1 MEKFHS
7 FKHSFT
13 HSLIHLYTHSLTHA
27 KIMAEAHSGKH
38 CLRIFCILT
47 SWVLGEK
54 NVTPLSVYRK
64 QIRNMS
70 DLLSSEHVFTD
81 ITNELFAQVGLSFC
95 CLLHNFEWLY
105 LYRTFTWAHN
115 FNIGTTLTSHYCL
128 CFIKFLFGQTKLK
141 TTSK

>member
-27 KIMAEAHSGKH
+27 KIMAEAHGKH

-70 DLLSSEHVFTD
+70 DLLSNEH
-81 ITNELFAQVGLSFC
+81 ILLILLTNYLHKLGCHFAASYTILNGC
-95 CLLHNFEWLY
+95 ICIEHLHVPIIL
-105 LYRTFTWAHN
+105 
-115 FNIGTTLTSHYCL
+115 I
-128 CFIKFLFGQTKLK
+128 
-141 TTSK
+141 